1 MCVDAVS
8 TAPVIEG
15 IAKQFIKILHKPSI
29 RSDTNLSSKNNKIK
43 PMNSTNNH
51 YNSAAS
57 IIAWQYLPQQ
67 LTALLPEQIK
77 AQMSQREK
85 RYAEGEKAKTR
96 INDLTPL
103 ARRNPNP
110 ETKKIVN
117 IAVGIMSALTFSA
130 GAQILTSRL
139 ASMSIPASLFIG
151 GAAGVVADKKV
162 MKVMEHHRKKS
173 STMQA
178 LKDIE
183 KQKQADPPKNE
194 FGETFYQ
201 SQTALVLKV
210 EGQYLNK
217 LPFSDVGLALGLSGT
232 EYAMSLGIVIG
243 LGLPGGIVLNAIAAS
258 LPVVML
264 WGAASLQNDAFEMP
278 GHNRSLIGQYESSL
292 PIEITEIAANQI
304 AVIDEEIALKQREL
318 AYEQAL
324 KVRREKF
331 ISEGDTSGRLKNWD
345 MVEADFQIE
354 WYEKEK
360 HQIEKEQDEKREQRY
375 FKFQADVAQ
384 MAEQY
389 EPPAGTYSPEQMA
402 QLKIEWV
409 EVQEQKLKESFAH
422 DIQWLNH
429 KYGNK
434 IKHYEEEITTARQ
447 RYAEAE
453 SRWREERHSDAM
465 KDTV

>member
-1 MCVDAVS
+1 
-8 TAPVIEG
+8 
-15 IAKQFIKILHKPSI
+15 
-29 RSDTNLSSKNNKIK
+29 
-43 PMNSTNNH
+43 MNSTTNH
-51 YNSAAS
+51 HNSTSS
-57 IIAWQYLPQQ
+57 IVAWQYLPQQ
-67 LTALLPEQIK
+67 LTALLEQIK
-77 AQMSQREK
+77 SQMSQREK
-85 RYAEGEKAKTR
+85 RYAEGEKAKNR

-103 ARRNPNP
+103 AKNTPNP

-117 IAVGIMSALTFSA
+117 ILVGLISAITFSA
-130 GAQILTSRL
+130 GAKILTSGMG
-139 ASMSIPASLFIG
+139 SMSIPASLFIG

-173 STMQA
+173 STQQA
-178 LKDIE
+178 LQDIQ
-183 KQKQADPPKNE
+183 KQKQAHPPKNE
-194 FGETFYQ
+194 FGELYYE
-201 SQTALVLKV
+201 SQTTLVLQV

-278 GHNRSLIGQYESSL
+278 GHARSLIGQYESSL
-292 PIEITEIAANQI
+292 PQEITELEANQI
-304 AVIDEEIALKQREL
+304 AGIDEEVTLKQREL

-324 KVRREKF
+324 NLRREKF
-331 ISEGDTSGRLKNWD
+331 VSEGDTSGRMKNWD
-345 MVEADFQIE
+345 MVEADFQIG

-375 FKFQADVAQ
+375 FKFKADVAQ
-384 MAEQY
+384 IAEQY

-409 EVQEQKLKESFAH
+409 EVQEQKLKEILAH

-453 SRWREERHSDAM
+453 SRWRQERHSDAM

>member
-1 MCVDAVS
+1 
-8 TAPVIEG
+8 
-15 IAKQFIKILHKPSI
+15 
-29 RSDTNLSSKNNKIK
+29 
-43 PMNSTNNH
+43 MNSTTNH
-51 YNSAAS
+51 HNSTSS
-57 IIAWQYLPQQ
+57 IVAWQYLPQE
-67 LTALLPEQIK
+67 LTALLLEQIK
-77 AQMSQREK
+77 SQMSQREK
-85 RYAEGEKAKTR
+85 RYAEGEKAKNR

-103 ARRNPNP
+103 AKNTPNP

-117 IAVGIMSALTFSA
+117 ILVGLISAITFSA
-130 GAQILTSRL
+130 GAKILTSGMG
-139 ASMSIPASLFIG
+139 SMSIPASLFIG

-173 STMQA
+173 STQQA
-178 LKDIE
+178 LQDIQ
-183 KQKQADPPKNE
+183 KQKQAHPPKNE
-194 FGETFYQ
+194 FGELYYE
-201 SQTALVLKV
+201 SQTALVLQV

-278 GHNRSLIGQYESSL
+278 GHARSLIGQYESSL
-292 PIEITEIAANQI
+292 PQEITEIEANQI
-304 AVIDEEIALKQREL
+304 AGIDEEVALKQREL

-324 KVRREKF
+324 NLRREKF
-331 ISEGDTSGRLKNWD
+331 VSEGDTSGRLKNWD
-345 MVEADFQIE
+345 MVEADFQIG

-375 FKFQADVAQ
+375 FKFKADVAQ
-384 MAEQY
+384 IAEQHQ
-389 EPPAGTYSPEQMA
+389 PPAGTYSPEQMA
-402 QLKIEWV
+402 QLKTEWV
-409 EVQEQKLKESFAH
+409 EVQEQKLKEILAH

-453 SRWREERHSDAM
+453 SRWRQERDLQKTS
-465 KDTV
+465 VN

>member
-1 MCVDAVS
+1 M
-8 TAPVIEG
+8 T
-15 IAKQFIKILHKPSI
+15 
-29 RSDTNLSSKNNKIK
+29 
-43 PMNSTNNH
+43 STNHNH
-51 YNSAAS
+51 NSAAS
-57 IIAWQYLPQQ
+57 IVAWQYLHQE

-77 AQMSQREK
+77 SQMSQREK

-103 ARRNPNP
+103 GRRTANPQ
-110 ETKKIVN
+110 TKKIVN
-117 IAVGIMSALTFSA
+117 ILVAVMSATTFSA

-139 ASMSIPASLFIG
+139 GSLSIPASLFIG

-162 MKVMEHHRKKS
+162 MKVMEHSRKKNG
-173 STMQA
+173 TQQA

-183 KQKQADPPKNE
+183 KQKQAHPSKNE
-194 FGETFYQ
+194 FGELFYEA
-201 SQTALVLKV
+201 QTALVLQV
-210 EGQYLNK
+210 EGQCLEK
-217 LPFSDVGLALGLSGT
+217 LPLNDLGLAIGLSGT

-278 GHNRSLIGQYESSL
+278 GHARSLIGQYEDSL
-292 PIEITEIAANQI
+292 PKEITELEANQI
-304 AVIDEEIALKQREL
+304 AGIDEEVALKQREL

-324 KVRREKF
+324 NLRREKF
-331 ISEGDTSGRLKNWD
+331 VSEGDTSGRLKNWD
-345 MVEADFQIE
+345 MVEADFQIG
-354 WYEKEK
+354 WYLTEK

-375 FKFQADVAQ
+375 FKFKEDVAQ
-384 MAEQY
+384 VAEQY
-389 EPPAGTYSPEQMA
+389 EPPVGTYSPSQMA

-409 EVQEQKLKESFAH
+409 QAKEEQLKESFAH

-434 IKHYEEEITTARQ
+434 IKHYEEEIAAAER

-453 SRWREERHSDAM
+453 SRWREERHSEKVRAN
-465 KDTV
+465 

>member
-1 MCVDAVS
+1 
-8 TAPVIEG
+8 
-15 IAKQFIKILHKPSI
+15 
-29 RSDTNLSSKNNKIK
+29 
-43 PMNSTNNH
+43 MNSTNNH
-51 YNSAAS
+51 YNSTAS
-57 IIAWQYLPQQ
+57 IVAWQYLHQE

-77 AQMSQREK
+77 SQMSQREK

-103 ARRNPNP
+103 AKRNPNP

-117 IAVGIMSALTFSA
+117 ILVGLISAITFSA
-130 GAQILTSRL
+130 GARILTSGMG
-139 ASMSIPASLFIG
+139 SMSIPASLFIG

-162 MKVMEHHRKKS
+162 MKVMEHSRKKN
-173 STMQA
+173 STQQA
-178 LKDIE
+178 LQDIQ
-183 KQKQADPPKNE
+183 KQKQAHPPKNE
-194 FGETFYQ
+194 FGELYYE
-201 SQTALVLKV
+201 SQTALVLQV
-210 EGQYLNK
+210 EGQFLDK

-278 GHNRSLIGQYESSL
+278 GHARSLIGQYESSL
-292 PIEITEIAANQI
+292 PQEITEIEASQI
-304 AVIDEEIALKQREL
+304 SGIDEEVALKQREL

-324 KVRREKF
+324 NLRREKF

-345 MVEADFQIE
+345 MVEADFQIG
-354 WYEKEK
+354 WHLTEK

-375 FKFQADVAQ
+375 FKYKADVAQ
-384 MAEQY
+384 IAEKY
-389 EPPAGTYSPEQMA
+389 EPPAGTYSPEQMT
-402 QLKIEWV
+402 QLKSEWV

-434 IKHYEEEITTARQ
+434 IDHCEAEIATARQ

-453 SRWREERHSDAM
+453 SRWREERDLQKTS
-465 KDTV
+465 VN

>member
-1 MCVDAVS
+1 M
-8 TAPVIEG
+8 T
-15 IAKQFIKILHKPSI
+15 
-29 RSDTNLSSKNNKIK
+29 
-43 PMNSTNNH
+43 STNHNH
-51 YNSAAS
+51 NSAAS
-57 IIAWQYLPQQ
+57 IVAWQYLHQE

-77 AQMSQREK
+77 SQMSQREK

-103 ARRNPNP
+103 AKRHPNP

-117 IAVGIMSALTFSA
+117 ILVGLISAITFSA
-130 GAQILTSRL
+130 GARILTSGMG
-139 ASMSIPASLFIG
+139 SMSIPASLFIG

-162 MKVMEHHRKKS
+162 MKVMEHSRKKNG
-173 STMQA
+173 TQQA
-178 LKDIE
+178 LKDIQ
-183 KQKQADPPKNE
+183 KQKQAHPSKNE
-194 FGETFYQ
+194 FGELFYEA
-201 SQTALVLKV
+201 QTALVLQV
-210 EGQYLNK
+210 EGQCLEK
-217 LPFSDVGLALGLSGT
+217 LPLTDLGLAIGLSGT

-278 GHNRSLIGQYESSL
+278 GHARSLIGQYEDSL
-292 PIEITEIAANQI
+292 PKEITELEANQI
-304 AVIDEEIALKQREL
+304 AGIDEEVALKQREL

-324 KVRREKF
+324 NLRREKF
-331 ISEGDTSGRLKNWD
+331 VSEGDTSGRLKNWD
-345 MVEADFQIE
+345 MVEADFQIG
-354 WYEKEK
+354 WYLTEK

-375 FKFQADVAQ
+375 FKFKEDVAQ
-384 MAEQY
+384 VAEQY

-409 EVQEQKLKESFAH
+409 QAKEEQLKESFAH

-434 IKHYEEEITTARQ
+434 IKHYEEEIAAAER

-453 SRWREERHSDAM
+453 SRWREERHSEKVRAN
-465 KDTV
+465 

>member
-1 MCVDAVS
+1 MNTITNHHHNS
-8 TAPVIEG
+8 TA
-15 IAKQFIKILHKPSI
+15 SI
-29 RSDTNLSSKNNKIK
+29 V
-43 PMNSTNNH
+43 
-51 YNSAAS
+51 
-57 IIAWQYLPQQ
+57 AWQYLPQQ

-77 AQMSQREK
+77 SQMSQREQQ
-85 RYAEGEKAKTR
+85 YAEGEKAKKR

-103 ARRNPNP
+103 AKRNPNP

-130 GAQILTSRL
+130 GAQILTSGL
-139 ASMSIPASLFIG
+139 GSMSIPASLFIG

-162 MKVMEHHRKKS
+162 MKVMEHSRKKS
-173 STMQA
+173 STQQA
-178 LKDIE
+178 LKDIQ
-183 KQKQADPPKNE
+183 KQKQAHPPQNE
-194 FGETFYQ
+194 FGELYYE
-201 SQTALVLKV
+201 SQTALVLQV
-210 EGQYLNK
+210 EGQHLNK

-331 ISEGDTSGRLKNWD
+331 VSEGDTSGRLKNWD

-375 FKFQADVAQ
+375 FQFKADVAQ
-384 MAEQY
+384 MAEQHQ
-389 EPPAGTYSPEQMA
+389 PPAGTYSPEQMA
-402 QLKIEWV
+402 QLKIEWMQA
-409 EVQEQKLKESFAH
+409 QEEKLKENFAH

-447 RYAEAE
+447 RYAAAE
-453 SRWREERHSDAM
+453 SRWREQRDLQKTS
-465 KDTV
+465 VN

>member
-1 MCVDAVS
+1 MTSTHPNHNS
-8 TAPVIEG
+8 TA
-15 IAKQFIKILHKPSI
+15 SI
-29 RSDTNLSSKNNKIK
+29 V
-43 PMNSTNNH
+43 
-51 YNSAAS
+51 
-57 IIAWQYLPQQ
+57 AWQYLHQE
-67 LTALLPEQIK
+67 LTALLPEQVK
-77 AQMSQREK
+77 SQMSQREK

-103 ARRNPNP
+103 GRRTANPQ
-110 ETKKIVN
+110 TKKIVN
-117 IAVGIMSALTFSA
+117 ILVAVMSATTFSA

-139 ASMSIPASLFIG
+139 GSLSIPASLFIG

-162 MKVMEHHRKKS
+162 MKVMEHSRKKNG
-173 STMQA
+173 TQQA

-183 KQKQADPPKNE
+183 KQKQAHPSKNE
-194 FGETFYQ
+194 FGELYYEA
-201 SQTALVLKV
+201 QTALVLQV
-210 EGQYLNK
+210 EGQCLEK
-217 LPFSDVGLALGLSGT
+217 LPLTDLGLALGLSAT
-232 EYAMSLGIVIG
+232 EYAMSLGIIIG

-278 GHNRSLIGQYESSL
+278 GHARSLIGQYEDSL
-292 PIEITEIAANQI
+292 PKEITELEANQI
-304 AVIDEEIALKQREL
+304 AGIDEEVALKQREL

-324 KVRREKF
+324 NLRREKF
-331 ISEGDTSGRLKNWD
+331 VSEGDTSGRLKNWD
-345 MVEADFQIE
+345 MVEADFQIG
-354 WYEKEK
+354 WYLTEK

-375 FKFQADVAQ
+375 FKYKEDVAQ
-384 MAEQY
+384 VAEQY

-409 EVQEQKLKESFAH
+409 QAKEEQLKESFAH

-434 IKHYEEEITTARQ
+434 IKHYEEEIAAAER

-453 SRWREERHSDAM
+453 SRWREERHSEKVRAN
-465 KDTV
+465 

>member
-1 MCVDAVS
+1 
-8 TAPVIEG
+8 
-15 IAKQFIKILHKPSI
+15 
-29 RSDTNLSSKNNKIK
+29 
-43 PMNSTNNH
+43 MNSTNHNH
-51 YNSAAS
+51 NSTAS
-57 IIAWQYLPQQ
+57 IIAWQYLHQE

-77 AQMSQREK
+77 SQMSQREK

-96 INDLTPL
+96 INDLTPS

-117 IAVGIMSALTFSA
+117 ILVGVMSTITFSA

-139 ASMSIPASLFIG
+139 GSMSIPASLFIG

-162 MKVMEHHRKKS
+162 MKVMEHSRKKNG
-173 STMQA
+173 TQQA
-178 LKDIE
+178 LKDIQ
-183 KQKQADPPKNE
+183 KQKQAHPPKNG
-194 FGETFYQ
+194 FGELYYEA
-201 SQTALVLKV
+201 QTGLVLQV

-243 LGLPGGIVLNAIAAS
+243 LGLPGGILLNAIAAS

-278 GHNRSLIGQYESSL
+278 VHARSLIGQYESSL
-292 PIEITEIAANQI
+292 PIEITELEANQI
-304 AVIDEEIALKQREL
+304 AGIDEEVALKQREL
-318 AYEQAL
+318 AYEQSL
-324 KVRREKF
+324 NLRRSKF
-331 ISEGDTSGRLKNWD
+331 VSEGDTSGRLKNWD
-345 MVEADFQIE
+345 MVQADFQIG

-375 FKFQADVAQ
+375 FKFKADGAQ
-384 MAEQY
+384 IGEQY
-389 EPPAGTYSPEQMA
+389 EAPAGTYSPEQMA
-402 QLKIEWV
+402 QLKIEWMQA
-409 EVQEQKLKESFAH
+409 QEEKLKESFAH

-434 IKHYEEEITTARQ
+434 IKHYEEEIVGAER
-447 RYAEAE
+447 RYTEAE
-453 SRWREERHSDAM
+453 SRWREERDLQKTS
-465 KDTV
+465 VN

>member
-1 MCVDAVS
+1 
-8 TAPVIEG
+8 
-15 IAKQFIKILHKPSI
+15 
-29 RSDTNLSSKNNKIK
+29 
-43 PMNSTNNH
+43 MNSITH
-51 YNSAAS
+51 HHHNSAAS
-57 IIAWQYLPQQ
+57 IVAWQYLHQE
-67 LTALLPEQIK
+67 LTALLPEQTK
-77 AQMSQREK
+77 SQMSQREK

-117 IAVGIMSALTFSA
+117 IAVGIMSAVTFSA

-139 ASMSIPASLFIG
+139 GSMSIPASLFIG

-173 STMQA
+173 STQQA

-183 KQKQADPPKNE
+183 KQKQAHPPKNE
-194 FGETFYQ
+194 FGTIFYQ
-201 SQTALVLKV
+201 SQTTLVLKV

-278 GHNRSLIGQYESSL
+278 VHARSLIGQYESSL
-292 PIEITEIAANQI
+292 PIEITELEANQI
-304 AVIDEEIALKQREL
+304 AGIDEEVALKQREL

-324 KVRREKF
+324 NLRREKF
-331 ISEGDTSGRLKNWD
+331 VSEGDTSGRLKNWD
-345 MVEADFQIE
+345 MVEADFQIG

-375 FKFQADVAQ
+375 FKFKADVAQ
-384 MAEQY
+384 IGEQY
-389 EPPAGTYSPEQMA
+389 EAPAGTYSPEQMA
-402 QLKIEWV
+402 QLKNEWV
-409 EVQEQKLKESFAH
+409 EVQEQKLKEILAH

-434 IKHYEEEITTARQ
+434 IKHYEEEIAAAKR
-447 RYAEAE
+447 RYGEGE
-453 SRWREERHSDAM
+453 SRWREERDLQKTS
-465 KDTV
+465 VN

>member
-1 MCVDAVS
+1 
-8 TAPVIEG
+8 
-15 IAKQFIKILHKPSI
+15 
-29 RSDTNLSSKNNKIK
+29 
-43 PMNSTNNH
+43 MNSTNNH
-51 YNSAAS
+51 HNTTAS
-57 IIAWQYLPQQ
+57 IVAWQYLHQE

-77 AQMSQREK
+77 SQMSQREK
-85 RYAEGEKAKTR
+85 GYAEGEKAKTR

-103 ARRNPNP
+103 AKRNPNH

-117 IAVGIMSALTFSA
+117 ILVGLISAITFSA
-130 GAQILTSRL
+130 GARILTSGMG
-139 ASMSIPASLFIG
+139 SMSIPASLFIG

-162 MKVMEHHRKKS
+162 MKVMEHHRKKN
-173 STMQA
+173 STQQA
-178 LKDIE
+178 LQDIQ
-183 KQKQADPPKNE
+183 KQKQAHPPKNE
-194 FGETFYQ
+194 FGALYYEA
-201 SQTALVLKV
+201 QTALVLQV

-278 GHNRSLIGQYESSL
+278 GHARSLIGQYESSL
-292 PIEITEIAANQI
+292 PQEITEIEANQI
-304 AVIDEEIALKQREL
+304 SGIDEEVALKQREL

-324 KVRREKF
+324 SLRREKF
-331 ISEGDTSGRLKNWD
+331 VSEGDTSGRLKNWD
-345 MVEADFQIE
+345 MVEADFQIG
-354 WYEKEK
+354 WYLTEK

-375 FKFQADVAQ
+375 FKFKEDVGQ
-384 MAEQY
+384 IGEQY
-389 EPPAGTYSPEQMA
+389 EVPAGTYSPEQIA
-402 QLKIEWV
+402 QLKMEWM

-434 IKHYEEEITTARQ
+434 IKHYEEEIVGAER
-447 RYAEAE
+447 RYAEGE
-453 SRWREERHSDAM
+453 SRWREERHSER
-465 KDTV
+465 VPVN

>member
-1 MCVDAVS
+1 
-8 TAPVIEG
+8 
-15 IAKQFIKILHKPSI
+15 
-29 RSDTNLSSKNNKIK
+29 
-43 PMNSTNNH
+43 MNSTTNH
-51 YNSAAS
+51 HNSTSS
-57 IIAWQYLPQQ
+57 IVAWQYLHQE

-77 AQMSQREK
+77 SQMSQREK
-85 RYAEGEKAKTR
+85 RYAEGEKAKNR

-103 ARRNPNP
+103 AKNTPNP

-117 IAVGIMSALTFSA
+117 ILVGLISAITFSA
-130 GAQILTSRL
+130 GAKILTSGMG
-139 ASMSIPASLFIG
+139 SMSIPASLFIG

-201 SQTALVLKV
+201 SQTTLVLQV
-210 EGQYLNK
+210 EGQHLNK
-217 LPFSDVGLALGLSGT
+217 LPFSDVALALGLSGT

-278 GHNRSLIGQYESSL
+278 GHARSLIGQYESSL
-292 PIEITEIAANQI
+292 PQEITEIEANQI
-304 AVIDEEIALKQREL
+304 AGIDEEVTLKQREL

-324 KVRREKF
+324 NLRRSKF
-331 ISEGDTSGRLKNWD
+331 VSEGDTSGRLKNWD
-345 MVEADFQIE
+345 MVEADFQIG
-354 WYEKEK
+354 WYLTEK
-360 HQIEKEQDEKREQRY
+360 HQIEKDQDEKREQRY
-375 FKFQADVAQ
+375 FKFKADVAQ
-384 MAEQY
+384 IAEQY

-434 IKHYEEEITTARQ
+434 IKHYEEEIAAAER

-453 SRWREERHSDAM
+453 SRWREERHSNAM

>member
-1 MCVDAVS
+1 
-8 TAPVIEG
+8 
-15 IAKQFIKILHKPSI
+15 
-29 RSDTNLSSKNNKIK
+29 
-43 PMNSTNNH
+43 MNSTTNH
-51 YNSAAS
+51 NHNSAAS
-57 IIAWQYLPQQ
+57 IVAWQYLHQE

-77 AQMSQREK
+77 SQMSQREK

-103 ARRNPNP
+103 AKRTPNP

-117 IAVGIMSALTFSA
+117 ILVAVISATTFSA

-139 ASMSIPASLFIG
+139 GSMSIPASLFIG

-162 MKVMEHHRKKS
+162 MKVMEHYRKKNG
-173 STMQA
+173 TQQA

-183 KQKQADPPKNE
+183 KQKQAHSAKNE
-194 FGETFYQ
+194 FGELVYEA
-201 SQTALVLKV
+201 QTALVLQV
-210 EGQYLNK
+210 EGQCLEK
-217 LPFSDVGLALGLSGT
+217 LPLTDLGLAIGLSGT

-278 GHNRSLIGQYESSL
+278 GHARSLIGQYEDSL
-292 PIEITEIAANQI
+292 PKEITELEANQI
-304 AVIDEEIALKQREL
+304 AGIDEEVALKQREL

-324 KVRREKF
+324 NLRREKF
-331 ISEGDTSGRLKNWD
+331 VSEGDASGRLKNWD
-345 MVEADFQIE
+345 MVEADFQIG
-354 WYEKEK
+354 WYLTEK

-375 FKFQADVAQ
+375 FKFKEDVAQ
-384 MAEQY
+384 IAEQY
-389 EPPAGTYSPEQMA
+389 EPPAGTYSPSQMA

-409 EVQEQKLKESFAH
+409 QAKEEQLKESFAH

-434 IKHYEEEITTARQ
+434 IKHYEEEIATAER
-447 RYAEAE
+447 RYVEAE
-453 SRWREERHSDAM
+453 SRWREERYTERVPAN
-465 KDTV
+465 

>member
-1 MCVDAVS
+1 
-8 TAPVIEG
+8 
-15 IAKQFIKILHKPSI
+15 
-29 RSDTNLSSKNNKIK
+29 
-43 PMNSTNNH
+43 MNSTTNH
-51 YNSAAS
+51 HNSTSS
-57 IIAWQYLPQQ
+57 IVAWQYLHQE
-67 LTALLPEQIK
+67 LTALLLEQIK
-77 AQMSQREK
+77 SQMSQREK
-85 RYAEGEKAKTR
+85 RYAEGEKAQNR

-103 ARRNPNP
+103 AKNTPNP

-117 IAVGIMSALTFSA
+117 ILVGLISAITFSA
-130 GAQILTSRL
+130 GARILTSGMG
-139 ASMSIPASLFIG
+139 SMSIPASLFIG

-173 STMQA
+173 STQQA
-178 LKDIE
+178 LQDIQ
-183 KQKQADPPKNE
+183 KQKQAHPPKNE
-194 FGETFYQ
+194 FGELYYE
-201 SQTALVLKV
+201 SQTTLVLQV

-278 GHNRSLIGQYESSL
+278 VHARSLIGQYEGSL
-292 PIEITEIAANQI
+292 PQEITELEANQI
-304 AVIDEEIALKQREL
+304 AGIDEEVALKQREL
-318 AYEQAL
+318 AYEQSL
-324 KVRREKF
+324 NLRRSKF
-331 ISEGDTSGRLKNWD
+331 VSEGDTSGRLKNWD
-345 MVEADFQIE
+345 MVQADFQIC
-354 WYEKEK
+354 WYLTEK

-375 FKFQADVAQ
+375 FKFKADVAQ
-384 MAEQY
+384 IAEQY

-409 EVQEQKLKESFAH
+409 EVQEQKMKESFAH

-434 IKHYEEEITTARQ
+434 IKHYEEEIATAER
-447 RYAEAE
+447 RYTEAE
-453 SRWREERHSDAM
+453 SRWREERHSER
-465 KDTV
+465 VPVN

>member
-1 MCVDAVS
+1 
-8 TAPVIEG
+8 
-15 IAKQFIKILHKPSI
+15 
-29 RSDTNLSSKNNKIK
+29 
-43 PMNSTNNH
+43 MNSTTNH
-51 YNSAAS
+51 HNSTSS
-57 IIAWQYLPQQ
+57 IVAWQYLHQQ

-85 RYAEGEKAKTR
+85 RYAEGEKAKNR

-103 ARRNPNP
+103 AKNTPNP

-117 IAVGIMSALTFSA
+117 ILVGLISAITFSA
-130 GAQILTSRL
+130 GARILTSGMG
-139 ASMSIPASLFIG
+139 SMSIPASLFIG

-178 LKDIE
+178 LQDIQ
-183 KQKQADPPKNE
+183 KQKQAHSPKNE
-194 FGETFYQ
+194 FGELYYE
-201 SQTALVLKV
+201 SQTTLVLQV

-217 LPFSDVGLALGLSGT
+217 LPFSDVGLAVGLSGT

-278 GHNRSLIGQYESSL
+278 GHARSLIGQYEDSL
-292 PIEITEIAANQI
+292 PKEITELEANQI
-304 AVIDEEIALKQREL
+304 AGIDEEITLKQREL

-324 KVRREKF
+324 NLRRQKF
-331 ISEGDTSGRLKNWD
+331 VSEGDTSGRLKNWD
-345 MVEADFQIE
+345 MVEADFQIG
-354 WYEKEK
+354 WYLTEK

-375 FKFQADVAQ
+375 FKFKADVAQ
-384 MAEQY
+384 IGEQY
-389 EPPAGTYSPEQMA
+389 EAPAGTYSPEQMA

-409 EVQEQKLKESFAH
+409 EVQEQKMKESFAH

-434 IKHYEEEITTARQ
+434 IKHYEEEIVGAER
-447 RYAEAE
+447 RYTEAE

>member
-1 MCVDAVS
+1 
-8 TAPVIEG
+8 
-15 IAKQFIKILHKPSI
+15 
-29 RSDTNLSSKNNKIK
+29 
-43 PMNSTNNH
+43 MNSTDNH
-51 YNSAAS
+51 HNTTAS
-57 IIAWQYLPQQ
+57 IIAWQYLHQE

-77 AQMSQREK
+77 SQMSQREK
-85 RYAEGEKAKTR
+85 RYAEGEKAQTR

-103 ARRNPNP
+103 AKRNPNP

-117 IAVGIMSALTFSA
+117 ILVGIISAITFSA
-130 GAQILTSRL
+130 GARILTSGMG
-139 ASMSIPASLFIG
+139 SMSIPGSFFIG

-173 STMQA
+173 SSLQA

-183 KQKQADPPKNE
+183 KEKQAHPPKNE
-194 FGETFYQ
+194 FGALYYEA
-201 SQTALVLKV
+201 QTALVLQV
-210 EGQYLNK
+210 EGQFLEK
-217 LPFSDVGLALGLSGT
+217 LPFSDVGLALGLSAT
-232 EYAMSLGIVIG
+232 EYAMSLGIIIG

-278 GHNRSLIGQYESSL
+278 GHARSLIGQYESSL

-304 AVIDEEIALKQREL
+304 AAIDEEIALKQRQL
-318 AYEQAL
+318 AREQAL

-331 ISEGDTSGRLKNWD
+331 VGEGDTSGRLKNWD

-354 WYEKEK
+354 WYDREK

-375 FKFQADVAQ
+375 FKFKADVAQ
-384 MAEQY
+384 IADQY
-389 EPPAGTYSPEQMA
+389 EAPVGTYSPEQMA

-409 EVQEQKLKESFAH
+409 EVEEQKMKESFAH

-434 IKHYEEEITTARQ
+434 IKHCEEEITAARQ

-453 SRWREERHSDAM
+453 SRWQEERDLQKVSM
-465 KDTV
+465 N